1 MMAAVKAMKGVRI
14 THPYARLFRAVKIG
28 SPHFL
33 LLVSFARGIA
43 GTLGSSLGRPTAAL
57 AARCAVARAV
67 AVPVRTAARG
77 GNAHRAA
84 VQAGQGHGRAPL

>member
-1 MMAAVKAMKGVRI
+1 MKLLANEIPLCGV
-14 THPYARLFRAVKIG
+14 FGVDIG
-28 SPHFL
+28 NPVPTDREILDHLPF
-33 LLVSFARGIA
+33 SFARGIV

-57 AARCAVARAV
+57 VARAV